1 VTLKA
6 FLFLLVVTIVAVTGG
21 ALIAEML
28 LPPGFERGIVIAVL
42 SGLVVFPAARWAEYR
57 GWIQGA
63 WSPGGEARRQRDAQA
78 ALRAEAG
85 SDSAVPATPPVPA
98 ASAVSPA
105 SAMSASADA
114 ASAGASANS
123 ALPADAGQHR
133 EAPAPAGAGPDR
145 RSEEPQQPSAGQT
158 PSALPA
164 GDFKPPG
171 EPR

>member
-6 FLFLLVVTIVAVTGG
+6 FLFLLFVTIVAVTGG

-78 ALRAEAG
+78 ALRAEA
-85 SDSAVPATPPVPA
+85 SDEATPA
-98 ASAVSPA
+98 APA
-105 SAMSASADA
+105 STGQQPDA
-114 ASAGASANS
+114 PG
-123 ALPADAGQHR
+123 
-133 EAPAPAGAGPDR
+133 PAGAGPDR
-145 RSEEPQQPSAGQT
+145 RSEEPQQPSAGQA
-158 PSALPA
+158 PSVRAAGEFKLP
-164 GDFKPPG
+164 GD
-171 EPR
+171 PR